1 MITDSLQR
9 TIISDNLSTEV
20 PKKSSALGKNW
31 QEYIFENTPVAAAVT
46 LLTKLQNDIRYAEG
60 EVLHTL
66 VKNIDVG
73 DLRVNQVNA
82 YVIPNSQNIVRGGK
96 FSANIILAAVDSTQR
111 PSIFIGDKELPQESN
126 GLYETICNTQVSLL

>member
-1 MITDSLQR
+1 M
-9 TIISDNLSTEV
+9 
-20 PKKSSALGKNW
+20 GKNW

-96 FSANIILAAVDSTQR
+96 FVQISFLQLSTL
-111 PSIFIGDKELPQESN
+111 PSVL
-126 GLYETICNTQVSLL
+126 LYYR